1 MNLTC
6 LLCDTL
12 FSTTDYGTPQT
23 AYLMCPPCRE
33 KAIAEARREIN
44 PKPPAKHKRK
54 RTPKASRLLKKAFPK
69 PSEYRKKQI
78 AEIKRKSKRK
88 VNV

>member
-12 FSTTDYGTPQT
+12 FSTTDYDTPQT
-23 AYLMCPPCRE
+23 AYLTCPQCRE
-33 KAIAEARREIN
+33 KAIAEAKREIN

-69 PSEYRKKQI
+69 PSEYRKKQL
-78 AEIKRKSKRK
+78 AEIRRKSKGF
-88 VNV
+88 

>member
-6 LLCDTL
+6 LLCDTH
-12 FSTTDYGTPQT
+12 FSTADYDTPQT
-23 AYLMCPPCRE
+23 AYLTCPPCRE
-33 KAIAEARREIN
+33 KAIAEAKEAEAK
-44 PKPPAKHKRK
+44 PKPATKRK
-54 RTPKASRLLKKAFPK
+54 RTSKASRLLKKAFPK
-69 PSEYRKKQI
+69 PSDYRKKQI